1 MTSTNINRVQQNA
14 SKFKKLHIDDRL
26 AVMGRL
32 YTEIAN
38 QLPADMIDA
47 LPTQKAADL
56 VAQIQQVSPE
66 EQLYALRDLLP
77 ATKNDQDEIML
88 DPHPTKAT
96 VELAQGGTTI
106 PTGEYGA
113 MHFEAKVAFWALL
126 AERLGTTIIDIP
138 HDYSLSEPATEILNS
153 LKSLDTNDL
162 VSFLKQVLR
171 NS

>member
-1 MTSTNINRVQQNA
+1 MTSTNINPVQQSA
-14 SKFKKLHIDDRL
+14 SKFKQLDIDDKL
-26 AVMGRL
+26 AVMGKV
-32 YTEIAN
+32 YTQIAN

-47 LPTQKAADL
+47 LPTQKPAEL

-113 MHFEAKVAFWALL
+113 MKPDEKVAFWSLL
-126 AERLGTTIIDIP
+126 AERLGNTIIGIP
-138 HDYSLSEPATEILNS
+138 HDYSLSQPATEVFNT
-153 LKSLDTNDL
+153 LKSLEPNDL
-162 VSFLKQVLR
+162 VSFLKQAL
-171 NS
+171 

>member
-1 MTSTNINRVQQNA
+1 MTSTNFNPVQQ
-14 SKFKKLHIDDRL
+14 SVSRFQQLHIDDRL
-26 AVMGRL
+26 AVMGL
-32 YTEIAN
+32 VYSETAN

-47 LPTQKAADL
+47 LPTQKPAEL
-56 VAQIQQVSPE
+56 VAQIQQISPE

-96 VELAQGGTTI
+96 LELAQGGTTI

-113 MHFEAKVAFWALL
+113 ISKEEKLAFWSLL

-138 HDYSLSEPATEILNS
+138 HDYILSDAATEVFNAIKLLN
-153 LKSLDTNDL
+153 TNDL
-162 VSFLKQVLR
+162 VSFLKQAL
-171 NS
+171 

>member
-1 MTSTNINRVQQNA
+1 MTSTNINPVQQSA
-14 SKFKKLHIDDRL
+14 SKFKQLDIDDRL
-26 AVMGRL
+26 AVIGRL
-32 YTEIAN
+32 YTQIAN

-47 LPTQKAADL
+47 LPTQKPAEL

-113 MHFEAKVAFWALL
+113 MKPEAKVAFWSVL
-126 AERLGTTIIDIP
+126 AERLGTTIIAIP
-138 HDYSLSEPATEILNS
+138 HDYSLSQPATEVFNT
-153 LKSLDTNDL
+153 LKSLEPNDL
-162 VSFLKQVLR
+162 VSFLKQVL
-171 NS
+171 

>member
-1 MTSTNINRVQQNA
+1 MTSTNINPVQQSA
-14 SKFKKLHIDDRL
+14 SKFKQLDIDDKL
-26 AVMGRL
+26 AVMGKV
-32 YTEIAN
+32 YTQIAN

-47 LPTQKAADL
+47 LPTQKPAEL

-113 MHFEAKVAFWALL
+113 MKPDEKVAFWSLL
-126 AERLGTTIIDIP
+126 AERLGNTIIGIP
-138 HDYSLSEPATEILNS
+138 HDYSLSQPATEVFNT
-153 LKSLDTNDL
+153 LKSLEPNDL
-162 VSFLKQVLR
+162 VSFLKQVL
-171 NS
+171 

>member
-1 MTSTNINRVQQNA
+1 MTSTNFNPVQQ
-14 SKFKKLHIDDRL
+14 SVSRFKQLHIDDRL
-26 AVMGRL
+26 AVMGL
-32 YTEIAN
+32 VYSETAN

-47 LPTQKAADL
+47 LPTEKPAEL
-56 VAQIQQVSPE
+56 VAQIQQISPE

-113 MHFEAKVAFWALL
+113 MSKEEKLAFWSLL
-126 AERLGTTIIDIP
+126 AERLGTTIIDLP
-138 HDYSLSEPATEILNS
+138 HDYILSDPATAVFNSIKLLN
-153 LKSLDTNDL
+153 TNDL
-162 VSFLKQVLR
+162 VSFLKQVL
-171 NS
+171 

>member
-14 SKFKKLHIDDRL
+14 SKFKQLHIDDKL

-113 MHFEAKVAFWALL
+113 MHFEAKVAFWVLL

-138 HDYSLSEPATEILNS
+138 HDYSLSEPATEVLNS

-162 VSFLKQVLR
+162 VSFLKQVL
-171 NS
+171 

>member
-1 MTSTNINRVQQNA
+1 MTSTNFNPVQQ
-14 SKFKKLHIDDRL
+14 SVSRFQQLHIDDRL
-26 AVMGRL
+26 AVMGL
-32 YTEIAN
+32 VYSETAN

-47 LPTQKAADL
+47 LPTQKPAEL

-96 VELAQGGTTI
+96 VELVQGGTTI

-113 MHFEAKVAFWALL
+113 MSKEEKLAFWSLL
-126 AERLGTTIIDIP
+126 AERLGTTVIDIP
-138 HDYSLSEPATEILNS
+138 HDYILSDPATEVFNSIKLLN
-153 LKSLDTNDL
+153 TNDL
-162 VSFLKQVLR
+162 VSFLKQVL
-171 NS
+171 

>member
-1 MTSTNINRVQQNA
+1 MTSTNINPVQQSA
-14 SKFKKLHIDDRL
+14 SKFKQLDIDDKL

-32 YTEIAN
+32 YTQIAN

-47 LPTQKAADL
+47 LPTKKPAEL
-56 VAQIQQVSPE
+56 VVQIQQVSPE

-106 PTGEYGA
+106 PTGEYGV
-113 MHFEAKVAFWALL
+113 MKPEAKVAFWSLL
-126 AERLGTTIIDIP
+126 AARLGTTIIDIP
-138 HDYSLSEPATEILNS
+138 HDYSLSKPATEVFNT
-153 LKSLDTNDL
+153 LKSLEPNDL
-162 VSFLKQVLR
+162 VSFLKQVL
-171 NS
+171 